1 MRSGETPN
9 HLKHGWQ
16 QSRHGSL
23 QNRLGPISQQSGRVG
38 RGSYARF
45 KAEIELHNIRTKA
58 KHESHPSGANFEF
71 LCLAVRTSPPRHS
84 RTPERELHPV
94 TQRANH
100 SEGAKNSP
108 SRSQLLVRWQDH
120 AHRVRKGSITLYT
133 RSRHSPRC
141 PDEFSTDFNCL
152 RIVFH
157 RFQLF
162 WHGFSPFSRC
172 GEAISICF
180 KV

>member
-1 MRSGETPN
+1 MRPGETPN

-100 SEGAKNSP
+100 SEGAKNPPTFPAPCQVAGPRTSRPQGFNYYVYAKSAP
-108 SRSQLLVRWQDH
+108 SEVSGL
-120 AHRVRKGSITLYT
+120 
-133 RSRHSPRC
+133 
-141 PDEFSTDFNCL
+141 
-152 RIVFH
+152 VFH
-157 RFQLF
+157 GVPKSARSTKIDRLLDLLE
-162 WHGFSPFSRC
+162 W
-172 GEAISICF
+172 
-180 KV
+180 

>member
-1 MRSGETPN
+1 MRV
-9 HLKHGWQ
+9 LKLRSSSTTFEQQ
-16 QSRHGSL
+16 QSTNHIH
-23 QNRLGPISQQSGRVG
+23 Q
-38 RGSYARF
+38 AR
-45 KAEIELHNIRTKA
+45 I
-58 KHESHPSGANFEF
+58 FEF

-108 SRSQLLVRWQDH
+108 SCSQLLVRWQDH

-141 PDEFSTDFNCL
+141 PDEFSTGFRKVPDRRKSIACLSYLNGGFNWRSNYAVRVCQTTFYL
-152 RIVFH
+152 FLMIFSHTPLSVYILLN
-157 RFQLF
+157 RFQRFNFLI
-162 WHGFSPFSRC
+162 SP
-172 GEAISICF
+172 
-180 KV
+180 